1 MIKELLSKYLI
12 KIKNN
17 KTIQIGLMTL
27 FFTAVILVMVFF
39 DLENAQSFIR
49 AHRGQATLISI
60 VLIFVLGLTFVPTTP
75 LTLFLAV
82 FLSPVEAILITTIGH
97 TLASFLE
104 YTIGATMGDLID
116 FDSRKDKLPFNL
128 GDLPM
133 TSPYLLMAARLLPGG
148 YLGFSIVC
156 GAYQVPF
163 GKYLWTSVLMY
174 ILNASFVAFGGAWL
188 VRLF

>member
-104 YTIGATMGDLID
+104 YKIGATMGDLID